1 MRLAYFCMRS
11 EFSMRP
17 LAALLEAGYDIQ
29 LVVRPFAR
37 DYRNEH
43 VLEAFE
49 RPADDDFSSLDE
61 SDPFRLALPREIP
74 CYRVGDAS
82 SSSMAKLLRDREI
95 DLVIVAFFN
104 QLLKPRI
111 LERLPMGAINIHPS
125 LLPKYRGPAPLFWTF
140 RNGEQETGVTVHR
153 IAAGED
159 TGDILQQE
167 RARLPFG
174 TKGEALIPL
183 LGAQA
188 ACALL
193 DVLAAQKNGSLV
205 PRAQDDGQATRA
217 TRPDK
222 ENCRLDTSMPASRLY
237 SFVRGVG
244 RWHPLYVELGG
255 ESHRVL
261 DALEWSC
268 EESLPV
274 DWVLLGDVL
283 HLRCVD
289 GRVAFRTAQPE

>member
-1 MRLAYFCMRS
+1 
-11 EFSMRP
+11 MRP
-17 LAALLEAGYDIQ
+17 LAALLQAGYDVQ
-29 LVVRPFAR
+29 LIVRPFAR

-49 RPADDDFSSLDE
+49 RPADDSFSSLDE
-61 SDPFRLALPREIP
+61 NDPFRLGLAADIS

-82 SSSMAKLLRDREI
+82 SSSMGKLLRDKDI
-95 DLVIVAFFN
+95 DLVVVAFFN

-140 RNGEQETGVTVHR
+140 HDGEVETGITVHR

-167 RARLPFG
+167 RTRLPFG

-193 DVLAAQKNGSLV
+193 DVLAAQKSGTLS
-205 PRAQDDGQATRA
+205 PTKQDSKRATRA
-217 TRPDK
+217 PRPDK
-222 ENCRLDTSMPASRLY
+222 EHCRLDVSMPAARLY

-244 RWHPLYVELGG
+244 RWHPLHVELGG
-255 ESHRVL
+255 ESYRVS
-261 DALEWSC
+261 DALEWSS

-274 DWVLLGDVL
+274 DWVLLGDIL

-289 GRVAFRTAQPE
+289 GRVAFRTAPMD